1 LRDVARAAGVS
12 VASASRALARPEVV
26 SAELRGRIGAAA
38 ERLGYVPNLAARRL
52 AGSHSGLVGLLVS
65 GSPDALA
72 AAAVAAIDR
81 QLGRVGYG
89 LVVAHCDGATGAL
102 ARAREMLGRGVD
114 ALLAWDPSGALPAIA
129 DCAARHSTPWLVLGE
144 AEETRAPGSGA
155 VGRRR
160 GAALGCRYLQS
171 LGHQRFAA
179 VEARAPGVAHGLRDA
194 LGRRAKEAMVEPA
207 PETGELPGALAR
219 MLDRRSPPTAVIC
232 GGDDRATAVLRA
244 CHAQGISV
252 PGEVSVLGFGDSE
265 AGRLAWPALSTVRV
279 ALDDVATGAA
289 ESLLSMLGGAAPGT
303 IEGAVKLV
311 VRESTAAPPS

>member
-52 AGSHSGLVGLLVS
+52 AGSRSGLVGVLVP
-65 GSPDALA
+65 GQTDALT

-81 QLGRVGYG
+81 QLGQAGYG
-89 LVVAHCDGATGAL
+89 LVLAHCDGANGAL
-102 ARAREMLGRGVD
+102 ARARELLGRGVD
-114 ALLAWDPSGALPAIA
+114 ALLAWDPSQALPEIA
-129 DCAARHSTPWLVLGE
+129 DCAARHSTPWLALGE
-144 AEETRAPGSGA
+144 AEETGAPGSGA

-179 VEARAPGVAHGLRDA
+179 VEARAPGVALGLRDA
-194 LGRRAKEAMVEPA
+194 LGRRAREAMVESA
-207 PETGELPGALAR
+207 PGTGEPQGALAR
-219 MLDRRSPPTAVIC
+219 MLDRRSPPTALIC
-232 GGDDRATAVLRA
+232 GSDERAIAVLRA
-244 CHAQGISV
+244 CHARNISV
-252 PGEVSVLGFGDSE
+252 PRELSVLGFGDSE

-279 ALDDVATGAA
+279 ALEHVAAQAA
-289 ESLLSMLGGAAPGT
+289 ETLRSMLDGAAPAT
-303 IEGAVKLV
+303 IEATVKLV
-311 VRESTAAPPS
+311 VRESTAAPPR

>member
-1 LRDVARAAGVS
+1 
-12 VASASRALARPEVV
+12 
-26 SAELRGRIGAAA
+26 
-38 ERLGYVPNLAARRL
+38 
-52 AGSHSGLVGLLVS
+52 
-65 GSPDALA
+65 
-72 AAAVAAIDR
+72 
-81 QLGRVGYG
+81 
-89 LVVAHCDGATGAL
+89 
-102 ARAREMLGRGVD
+102 
-114 ALLAWDPSGALPAIA
+114 
-129 DCAARHSTPWLVLGE
+129 
-144 AEETRAPGSGA
+144 
-155 VGRRR
+155 
-160 GAALGCRYLQS
+160 
-171 LGHQRFAA
+171 
-179 VEARAPGVAHGLRDA
+179 
-194 LGRRAKEAMVEPA
+194 MVEPA